1 MYCGGKALVS
11 APILH
16 LRDARN
22 QVPLLRKKRDP
33 QMYLHLEQSGFN
45 LSMST
50 GICLEGEAQEFKLSG
65 DFFFFF
71 SRSKKKKKSHVPS
84 IRFCRHVSRQ

>member
-1 MYCGGKALVS
+1 
-11 APILH
+11 
-16 LRDARN
+16 
-22 QVPLLRKKRDP
+22 
-33 QMYLHLEQSGFN
+33 MYLHLEQSGFN

-50 GICLEGEAQEFKLSG
+50 GVCLEGEAQEFKLSS

-71 SRSKKKKKSHVPS
+71 FQIKKIKKKSHVPN